1 MKTLVLVRHGQSEW
15 NREGRFTGWM
25 DVPLTEQGRQEARA
39 AGILLKENGFDFRFA
54 FTSKLTRAIE
64 TLHLVEDAM
73 GLSWI
78 ADFKDWRLN
87 EKHYGILQGWSK
99 RETAR
104 EFGEE
109 QVAQWRRGFRCAP
122 PPLEEGDER
131 CSSQDPR
138 YEGVEPSR
146 LPLTESLA
154 DTVERVTECW
164 KEQLRPILQHRDSLL
179 VVAHGNSLRAL
190 MMFLRGL
197 SEAEVEALNIPTAL
211 PLAVELDEHLTYRRE
226 HYLGDS
232 LRLTEGLQAASRL

>member
-39 AGILLKENGFDFRFA
+39 AGILLRENGFDFRFA
-54 FTSKLTRAIE
+54 YTSKLTRAIE

-99 RETAR
+99 KETAR

-109 QVAQWRRGFRCAP
+109 QVARWRRAFRCAP

-131 CSSQDPR
+131 CASRDPR

-146 LPLTESLA
+146 LPRTESLA
-154 DTVERVTECW
+154 DTVERVAACW
-164 KEQLRPILQHRDSLL
+164 QEQLRPLLQHQDSLL
-179 VVAHGNSLRAL
+179 TVAHGNSLRAL
-190 MMFLRGL
+190 MMLLRGL
-197 SEAEVEALNIPTAL
+197 SEEEVEALNIPTGI
-211 PLAVELDEHLTYRRE
+211 PLAVELDERLAYRRE
-226 HYLGDS
+226 HYLGDPA
-232 LRLTEGLQAASRL
+232 RLAEGLHAAEQL